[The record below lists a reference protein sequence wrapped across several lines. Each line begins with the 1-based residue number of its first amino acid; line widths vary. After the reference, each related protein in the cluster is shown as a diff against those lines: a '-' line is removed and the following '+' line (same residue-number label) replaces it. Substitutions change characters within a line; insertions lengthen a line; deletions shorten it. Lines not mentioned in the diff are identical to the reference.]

1 MGLRADIIFLFLS
14 SVNNN
19 LFTYLF
25 IVVSMDREI
34 EYIGTTELTNIPYVS
49 VQWTYTTATTSYHQK
64 MFQKI
69 SIFKE
74 TFLRCSCSA
83 VMIKK
88 F

>member
-49 VQWTYTTATTSYHQK
+49 VQ
-64 MFQKI
+64 
-69 SIFKE
+69 
-74 TFLRCSCSA
+74 
-83 VMIKK
+83 
-88 F
+88 